1 MNWLPQTLQFDGF
14 AWPWLLLALA
24 APPLSWALL
33 PGAGSRGPAL
43 RTPWAQRLPEI
54 AAGAPGS
61 GTVRRFPWLL
71 LCAWLLLCVAA
82 ARPQRLGSPVAP
94 PQVGRDLMLAL
105 DLSASMSEE
114 DMELG
119 GRDVDRLTAAKA
131 VLADFLDRRA
141 GDRVGLIVFGD
152 RAYVLSPLTLD
163 RDSVRQQLDDT
174 GLGLVGRA
182 TALGDAIGLATK
194 RLEAQPAGRRV
205 LILLTDGVSNTGV
218 LDPQRAAQ
226 IASDA
231 GVRIY
236 TIAFGGGGRAVSL
249 FGFRFALGGG
259 GEEVD
264 EGGLRRIAD
273 LTGGRFYRARATDE
287 LAGIYSEINRLEP
300 VKREGLPLRPKIE
313 LYPWPLGFALGLG
326 VLALA
331 LRGRRG

>member
-1 MNWLPQTLQFDGF
+1 MNLLPQALAFDGF
-14 AWPWLLLALA
+14 AWPWLLAAAILPLLA
-24 APPLSWALL
+24 WWLL
-33 PGAGSRGPAL
+33 PAGASRDPAL
-43 RTPWAQRLPEI
+43 RAPWVQRLPEV
-54 AAGAPGS
+54 AAGTRGRSAA
-61 GTVRRFPWLL
+61 RRFPWLL

-82 ARPQRLGSPVAP
+82 ARPQRLGPPVAP
-94 PQVGRDLMLAL
+94 PQVGRDLMLGL

-119 GRDVDRLTAAKA
+119 GRSVDRLTAAKA
-131 VLADFLDRRA
+131 VLADFLDRRE
-141 GDRVGLIVFGD
+141 GDRIGLIVFGD
-152 RAYVLSPLTLD
+152 RAYALTPLTLD
-163 RDSVRQQLDDT
+163 RNSVRQQLDDT
-174 GLGLVGRA
+174 WLGLAGRA

-194 RLEAQPAGRRV
+194 RLQAQPVGQRV

-218 LDPQRAAQ
+218 LDPQRAAR

-236 TIAFGGGGRAVSL
+236 TIAFGGSGSAVSL

-259 GEEVD
+259 EEVD
-264 EGGLRRIAD
+264 ESGLRKIAD

-300 VKREGLPLRPKIE
+300 IKRAGLPQRPKIE

-326 VLALA
+326 LLALA
-331 LRGRRG
+331 LRGRGP

>member
-1 MNWLPQTLQFDGF
+1 MNLLPQALAFDDF
-14 AWPWLLLALA
+14 AWPWLLAAMILPLLA
-24 APPLSWALL
+24 WWLL
-33 PGAGSRGPAL
+33 PARVSRDPAL
-43 RTPWAQRLPEI
+43 RAPWPQRLPEI
-54 AAGAPGS
+54 AAGAPGR
-61 GTVRRFPWLL
+61 GAVRRFPWLL

-82 ARPQRLGSPVAP
+82 ARPQRFGPPVAP

-131 VLADFLDRRA
+131 VLADFLDRRE

-174 GLGLVGRA
+174 GLGLAGRA

-194 RLEAQPAGRRV
+194 RLQAQPAGRRV
-205 LILLTDGVSNTGV
+205 LILLTDGVSNAGV
-218 LDPQRAAQ
+218 LDPQRAAR

-259 GEEVD
+259 EEVD
-264 EGGLRRIAD
+264 EGGLRKIAE

>member
-1 MNWLPQTLQFDGF
+1 MNFLPQALQFDGF
-14 AWPWLLLALA
+14 AWPWWLLAA
-24 APPLSWALL
+24 VAPLLWWALL
-33 PGAGSRGPAL
+33 PGAGSHDPSL
-43 RTPWAQRLPEI
+43 RAPWAQRLPTI
-54 AAGAPGS
+54 AAGAPGR
-61 GTVRRFPWLL
+61 TAVRRFPWLL

-82 ARPQRLGSPVAP
+82 ARPQRLGPPVAP

-105 DLSASMSEE
+105 DLSASMGEE

-141 GDRVGLIVFGD
+141 GDRVGLIVFGG
-152 RAYVLSPLTLD
+152 RAYALSPLTLD

-174 GLGLVGRA
+174 GLGLAGRA
-182 TALGDAIGLATK
+182 TALGDAIALATK
-194 RLEAQPAGRRV
+194 RLAAQPAGRRV

-226 IASDA
+226 IARDD

-236 TIAFGGGGRAVSL
+236 TVAFGGGDRSVSL

-259 GEEVD
+259 SEEVD
-264 EGGLRRIAD
+264 EAGLRKIAE

-300 VKREGLPLRPKIE
+300 VIRAGMPLRPKIE
-313 LYPWPLGFALGLG
+313 LYPWPLGLALGLG

-331 LRGRRG
+331 LRGRRA